1 MAFPRRYCLTL
12 SVFLFWVGTD
22 FAQALFIES
31 LAPCERHSDEPANRP
46 MNRTDSRWTPWNPV
60 RNDGHEGA
68 GGARAEARPP
78 KHGGAAPPA
87 AYFISVLEMATG
99 EKLGND
105 ERLRAVA
112 MLESQFG
119 AGRPRTL
126 KEAVRICAAA
136 IDSSTLQRM
145 ARGAKA

>member
-1 MAFPRRYCLTL
+1 MKSRYD
-12 SVFLFWVGTD
+12 SKWHPWIP
-22 FAQALFIES
+22 AQG
-31 LAPCERHSDEPANRP
+31 DG
-46 MNRTDSRWTPWNPV
+46 
-60 RNDGHEGA
+60 NDGANGAA
-68 GGARAEARPP
+68 GGDRRTTPHAS
-78 KHGGAAPPA
+78 AAPPA
-87 AYFISVLEMATG
+87 AYFISVLELATG

-105 ERLRAVA
+105 ERMRAVA

>member
-1 MAFPRRYCLTL
+1 MESRYD
-12 SVFLFWVGTD
+12 SKWHPWIPAHD
-22 FAQALFIES
+22 NAHES
-31 LAPCERHSDEPANRP
+31 
-46 MNRTDSRWTPWNPV
+46 
-60 RNDGHEGA
+60 
-68 GGARAEARPP
+68 GGASASRAQRPTP
-78 KHGGAAPPA
+78 NAAPPA
-87 AYFISVLEMATG
+87 AYFISVLELATG

-105 ERLRAVA
+105 ERMRAVA

>member
-1 MAFPRRYCLTL
+1 MKSRYD
-12 SVFLFWVGTD
+12 SKWHPW
-22 FAQALFIES
+22 I
-31 LAPCERHSDEPANRP
+31 PAHE
-46 MNRTDSRWTPWNPV
+46 
-60 RNDGHEGA
+60 DGREGA
-68 GGARAEARPP
+68 GGTAGGDRKGPP
-78 KHGGAAPPA
+78 HASAAPPA
-87 AYFISVLEMATG
+87 AYFISVLELATG
-99 EKLGND
+99 ETLGND

>member
-1 MAFPRRYCLTL
+1 MERSLLNVC
-12 SVFLFWVGTD
+12 S
-22 FAQALFIES
+22 IES
-31 LAPCERHSDEPANRP
+31 WRKRLCTQVNRP
-46 MNRTDSRWTPWNPV
+46 MNSRYDTRWTPGFPA
-60 RNDGHEGA
+60 RDDGNDGS
-68 GGARAEARPP
+68 GGASAQPN
-78 KHGGAAPPA
+78 AAPPA
-87 AYFISVLEMATG
+87 AYFISVLELATG

-119 AGRPRTL
+119 EGRPRTL
-126 KEAVRICAAA
+126 KEAVRICAGA

>member
-1 MAFPRRYCLTL
+1 MNSRYD
-12 SVFLFWVGTD
+12 SKWHPW
-22 FAQALFIES
+22 I
-31 LAPCERHSDEPANRP
+31 PAR
-46 MNRTDSRWTPWNPV
+46 D
-60 RNDGHEGA
+60 DGREGA
-68 GGARAEARPP
+68 GGAAERERRAHAS
-78 KHGGAAPPA
+78 AAPPA
-87 AYFISVLEMATG
+87 AYFISVLELATG

>member
-1 MAFPRRYCLTL
+1 MNSRY
-12 SVFLFWVGTD
+12 
-22 FAQALFIES
+22 E
-31 LAPCERHSDEPANRP
+31 H
-46 MNRTDSRWTPWNPV
+46 RWNPWNPA
-60 RNDGHEGA
+60 REDGHEGA
-68 GGARAEARPP
+68 GGAASAPARAS
-78 KHGGAAPPA
+78 AAPPA
-87 AYFISVLEMATG
+87 AYFISVLELATG

-105 ERLRAVA
+105 ERMRAVA

-126 KEAVRICAAA
+126 QEAVRICAAA

>member
-1 MAFPRRYCLTL
+1 MNSRHDKWAPSPAASWDAAT
-12 SVFLFWVGTD
+12 V
-22 FAQALFIES
+22 S
-31 LAPCERHSDEPANRP
+31 LD
-46 MNRTDSRWTPWNPV
+46 
-60 RNDGHEGA
+60 
-68 GGARAEARPP
+68 RAT
-78 KHGGAAPPA
+78 PPA
-87 AYFISVLEMATG
+87 AYFISVLELATG

-112 MLESQFG
+112 MLEAQFG

-126 KEAVRICAAA
+126 SEAVRICAGA

>member
-1 MAFPRRYCLTL
+1 
-12 SVFLFWVGTD
+12 
-22 FAQALFIES
+22 
-31 LAPCERHSDEPANRP
+31 
-46 MNRTDSRWTPWNPV
+46 MNS
-60 RNDGHEGA
+60 RNDTDRAAWAHVRGKAYDGGA
-68 GGARAEARPP
+68 GDRAHVAQGRT
-78 KHGGAAPPA
+78 APPA
-87 AYFISVLEMATG
+87 AYFISVLELATG

-105 ERLRAVA
+105 ERARAVA
-112 MLESQFG
+112 MLESEFG

>member
-1 MAFPRRYCLTL
+1 
-12 SVFLFWVGTD
+12 
-22 FAQALFIES
+22 
-31 LAPCERHSDEPANRP
+31 
-46 MNRTDSRWTPWNPV
+46 MNSRTDTRWTPWNPA
-60 RNDGHEGA
+60 REDGHEGA
-68 GGARAEARPP
+68 GGARAQTTAPA
-78 KHGGAAPPA
+78 HASAAPPA
-87 AYFISVLEMATG
+87 AYFISVLELATG

-119 AGRPRTL
+119 EGRPRTL

>member
-1 MAFPRRYCLTL
+1 MKSRYD
-12 SVFLFWVGTD
+12 SKWHPW
-22 FAQALFIES
+22 I
-31 LAPCERHSDEPANRP
+31 PAR
-46 MNRTDSRWTPWNPV
+46 D
-60 RNDGHEGA
+60 DGREGA
-68 GGARAEARPP
+68 GGAADGERQTTPHAS
-78 KHGGAAPPA
+78 AAPPA
-87 AYFISVLEMATG
+87 AYFISVLELATG

>member
-1 MAFPRRYCLTL
+1 MT
-12 SVFLFWVGTD
+12 S
-22 FAQALFIES
+22 
-31 LAPCERHSDEPANRP
+31 RHDSKWHPWIPAH
-46 MNRTDSRWTPWNPV
+46 D
-60 RNDGHEGA
+60 DGREGA
-68 GGARAEARPP
+68 GGKRQ
-78 KHGGAAPPA
+78 AAPHASATPPA
-87 AYFISVLEMATG
+87 AYFISVLELATG

-112 MLESQFG
+112 MLETQFG
-119 AGRPRTL
+119 EGRPRTL

>member
-1 MAFPRRYCLTL
+1 MKSRNDIGWTAWIPARGDGHDGAGRASGNERRAA
-12 SVFLFWVGTD
+12 S
-22 FAQALFIES
+22 
-31 LAPCERHSDEPANRP
+31 PANP
-46 MNRTDSRWTPWNPV
+46 S
-60 RNDGHEGA
+60 
-68 GGARAEARPP
+68 
-78 KHGGAAPPA
+78 PPA
-87 AYFISVLEMATG
+87 AYFISVLELATG

-126 KEAVRICAAA
+126 TEAVRICAAA

>member
-1 MAFPRRYCLTL
+1 MKSRYD
-12 SVFLFWVGTD
+12 SKWHPW
-22 FAQALFIES
+22 I
-31 LAPCERHSDEPANRP
+31 PAHE
-46 MNRTDSRWTPWNPV
+46 
-60 RNDGHEGA
+60 DGHEGA
-68 GGARAEARPP
+68 GGAA
-78 KHGGAAPPA
+78 GGNRKSAPHASAAPPA
-87 AYFISVLEMATG
+87 AYFISVLELATG

-105 ERLRAVA
+105 ERMRAVA

-126 KEAVRICAAA
+126 TEAVRICAAA

>member
-1 MAFPRRYCLTL
+1 MKSRYD
-12 SVFLFWVGTD
+12 SKWHPW
-22 FAQALFIES
+22 I
-31 LAPCERHSDEPANRP
+31 PAHE
-46 MNRTDSRWTPWNPV
+46 
-60 RNDGHEGA
+60 DGHES
-68 GGARAEARPP
+68 GGAASASRPP
-78 KHGGAAPPA
+78 RPTPNAAPPA
-87 AYFISVLEMATG
+87 AYFISVLELATG

>member
-1 MAFPRRYCLTL
+1 MN
-12 SVFLFWVGTD
+12 S
-22 FAQALFIES
+22 
-31 LAPCERHSDEPANRP
+31 RHDTR
-46 MNRTDSRWTPWNPV
+46 WNP
-60 RNDGHEGA
+60 RNPARDDGHEGA
-68 GGARAEARPP
+68 GGARTSAT
-78 KHGGAAPPA
+78 PPA
-87 AYFISVLEMATG
+87 AYFISVLELATG

>member
-1 MAFPRRYCLTL
+1 MKSRYD
-12 SVFLFWVGTD
+12 SKWHPW
-22 FAQALFIES
+22 I
-31 LAPCERHSDEPANRP
+31 PAHE
-46 MNRTDSRWTPWNPV
+46 
-60 RNDGHEGA
+60 DGREGG
-68 GGARAEARPP
+68 GGAT
-78 KHGGAAPPA
+78 GGDRQTAPHASAAPPA
-87 AYFISVLEMATG
+87 AYFISVLELATG

-126 KEAVRICAAA
+126 TEAVRICAAA

>member
-1 MAFPRRYCLTL
+1 MN
-12 SVFLFWVGTD
+12 S
-22 FAQALFIES
+22 
-31 LAPCERHSDEPANRP
+31 RHDTRWSAWHPARE
-46 MNRTDSRWTPWNPV
+46 
-60 RNDGHEGA
+60 DGHEGA
-68 GGARAEARPP
+68 GGAAPAT
-78 KHGGAAPPA
+78 HASAAPPA
-87 AYFISVLEMATG
+87 GYFISVLELATG
-99 EKLGND
+99 EKLGTD

-136 IDSSTLQRM
+136 LDSSTLQRM

>member
-1 MAFPRRYCLTL
+1 MT
-12 SVFLFWVGTD
+12 S
-22 FAQALFIES
+22 
-31 LAPCERHSDEPANRP
+31 
-46 MNRTDSRWTPWNPV
+46 
-60 RNDGHEGA
+60 RNDTEWAAWPAVRRTAFDGHRDQSGETHVVGGGHRNPA
-68 GGARAEARPP
+68 GRAT
-78 KHGGAAPPA
+78 PPA
-87 AYFISVLEMATG
+87 AYFISVLELATG

-105 ERLRAVA
+105 ERVRAVA

-119 AGRPRTL
+119 EGRPRTL

>member
-1 MAFPRRYCLTL
+1 MK
-12 SVFLFWVGTD
+12 S
-22 FAQALFIES
+22 
-31 LAPCERHSDEPANRP
+31 RHDSKWHPWIPAR
-46 MNRTDSRWTPWNPV
+46 D
-60 RNDGHEGA
+60 DGREGA
-68 GGARAEARPP
+68 GGTAD
-78 KHGGAAPPA
+78 GGRRTPAHASATPPA
-87 AYFISVLEMATG
+87 AYFISVLELATG

-105 ERLRAVA
+105 ERMRAVA

>member
-1 MAFPRRYCLTL
+1 MKSRYD
-12 SVFLFWVGTD
+12 SKWHPW
-22 FAQALFIES
+22 I
-31 LAPCERHSDEPANRP
+31 PAR
-46 MNRTDSRWTPWNPV
+46 D
-60 RNDGHEGA
+60 DGREGA
-68 GGARAEARPP
+68 GSAGHKDRSAARQTN
-78 KHGGAAPPA
+78 AAPPA
-87 AYFISVLEMATG
+87 AYFISVLELATG
-99 EKLGND
+99 EKLGHD

-112 MLESQFG
+112 MLETQFG

>member
-1 MAFPRRYCLTL
+1 MKSRYD
-12 SVFLFWVGTD
+12 SKWHPW
-22 FAQALFIES
+22 I
-31 LAPCERHSDEPANRP
+31 PAH
-46 MNRTDSRWTPWNPV
+46 D
-60 RNDGHEGA
+60 DGHEGA
-68 GGARAEARPP
+68 GGVSGAQRQTPAHAS
-78 KHGGAAPPA
+78 AAPPA
-87 AYFISVLEMATG
+87 AYFISVLELATG

-136 IDSSTLQRM
+136 MDSSTLQRM

>member
-1 MAFPRRYCLTL
+1 MNSRHDTL
-12 SVFLFWVGTD
+12 W
-22 FAQALFIES
+22 
-31 LAPCERHSDEPANRP
+31 N
-46 MNRTDSRWTPWNPV
+46 PWNPAHE
-60 RNDGHEGA
+60 DGHEGA
-68 GGARAEARPP
+68 GGAASATKRAP
-78 KHGGAAPPA
+78 HGNGAPPA
-87 AYFISVLEMATG
+87 AYFISVLELATG

-126 KEAVRICAAA
+126 TEAVKICAAA
-136 IDSSTLQRM
+136 IDSTTLQRM

>member
-1 MAFPRRYCLTL
+1 MKSRYD
-12 SVFLFWVGTD
+12 SKWHPW
-22 FAQALFIES
+22 I
-31 LAPCERHSDEPANRP
+31 PAR
-46 MNRTDSRWTPWNPV
+46 D
-60 RNDGHEGA
+60 DGREGA
-68 GGARAEARPP
+68 GGDRQRPT
-78 KHGGAAPPA
+78 HTSAAPPA
-87 AYFISVLEMATG
+87 AYFISVLELATG

>member
-1 MAFPRRYCLTL
+1 MKSRYD
-12 SVFLFWVGTD
+12 SKWHPW
-22 FAQALFIES
+22 I
-31 LAPCERHSDEPANRP
+31 PAR
-46 MNRTDSRWTPWNPV
+46 DG
-60 RNDGHEGA
+60 GHEGA
-68 GGARAEARPP
+68 GGTARGERQTPAHAS
-78 KHGGAAPPA
+78 AAPPA
-87 AYFISVLEMATG
+87 AYFISVLELATG

-105 ERLRAVA
+105 ERTRAVA